1 MAGRAVASRS
11 SAVPLSL
18 LFAALVVYASL
29 YPFEGWRWSV
39 GQVWAFLSAPL
50 PRYWTKFDVLAN
62 LVGYVPLGFLAAL
75 GLLRSGWGRW
85 AWLLAVLLP
94 ALLSLVLETLQNF
107 LPMRVP
113 SNLDL
118 WLNIAGGVLGVCLAW
133 LLERLGVMRQWTQFR
148 RHWFAPHAHGSLVLL
163 ALWPFALLYP
173 VSVPFG
179 LGQVWV
185 QLEEVLSGL
194 LVDTPFLVWLPLQ
207 SDAAVPL
214 SPLAQALCV
223 ALGLLAPLMLGY
235 ADVPVPR
242 RRLVLLVALLSSALG
257 AAGLS
262 AAMTYGPDH
271 AWAWVDL
278 PALLGMAAAAV
289 AALATLRLPSRMCH
303 VGLLLALA
311 VSLSLLNRAPVSA
324 YFDQSL
330 NVWEQGRFIR
340 FHGLSQWL
348 GWLWPFAALMYAVR
362 AVTRVPA
369 VRQGGH

>member
-1 MAGRAVASRS
+1 MIKGAVASRS
-11 SAVPLSL
+11 SAIPLSL

-29 YPFEGWRWSV
+29 YPFEGWRWSA
-39 GQVWAFLSAPL
+39 GSAWAFLNAPL

-62 LVGYVPLGFLAAL
+62 LVGYVPLGFLTAL

-85 AWLLAVLLP
+85 AWSLALLLP
-94 ALLSLVLETLQNF
+94 ALLSLLLETLQNF

-118 WLNIAGGVLGVCLAW
+118 GLNIAGGVLGVSIAW
-133 LLERLGVMRQWTQFR
+133 LLERMGVMRRWTQFR

-163 ALWPFALLYP
+163 ILWPFALLYP

-185 QLEEVLSGL
+185 QLEQVLSGL
-194 LVDTPFLVWLPLQ
+194 LADTPFLVWLPLQ
-207 SDAAVPL
+207 AEAAVPL

-223 ALGLLAPLMLGY
+223 ALGLLAPVLLGY
-235 ADVPVPR
+235 ADVPLPE
-242 RRLVLLVALLSSALG
+242 RRLVLLVALLLSALG
-257 AAGLS
+257 AAGFS

-271 AWAWVDL
+271 AWAWVDMST
-278 PALLGMAAAAV
+278 LLGMAAATV
-289 AALATLRLPSRMCH
+289 AGLAMMRLSPRVCH

-348 GWLWPFAALMYAVR
+348 GWLWPFAALLYAVR
-362 AVTRVPA
+362 AVTRLPLG
-369 VRQGGH
+369 RQGDH

>member
-1 MAGRAVASRS
+1 MTPGAVASRS
-11 SAVPLSL
+11 SAIPLSL

-29 YPFEGWRWSV
+29 YPFDGWRWPAGSA
-39 GQVWAFLSAPL
+39 WAFLDAPL
-50 PRYWTKFDVLAN
+50 PRYWTKFDVMAN
-62 LVGYVPLGFLAAL
+62 LVGYMPLGFLVAL

-85 AWLLAVLLP
+85 AWVLALLLP
-94 ALLSLVLETLQNF
+94 ALLSLLLETLQNL

-118 WLNIAGGVLGVCLAW
+118 GLNIAGGGLGVCIAW
-133 LLERLGVMRQWTQFR
+133 LLERLGVMRQWTHFR

-185 QLEEVLSGL
+185 QLEQVLSGL
-194 LVDTPFLVWLPLQ
+194 LADTPFLVWLPMQ
-207 SDAAVPL
+207 AEAAVPL

-235 ADVPVPR
+235 ADVPVPGR
-242 RRLVLLVALLSSALG
+242 RVVLMIALLVSALG

-271 AWAWVDL
+271 AWAWVDM
-278 PALLGMAAAAV
+278 PALLGMSGAAV
-289 AALATLRLPSRMCH
+289 VALVTVSLPSRVCH

-330 NVWEQGRFIR
+330 DVWEQGRFIR

-348 GWLWPFAALMYAVR
+348 GWLWPFAALVYAVR
-362 AVTRVPA
+362 AVTRLPLG
-369 VRQGGH
+369 RQGDH

>member
-1 MAGRAVASRS
+1 MVRGAVANRS
-11 SAVPLSL
+11 SAVPLTL
-18 LFAALVVYASL
+18 LFALLVVYASL
-29 YPFEGWRWSV
+29 YPFDGWRWS
-39 GQVWAFLSAPL
+39 GGSVWAFLRAPL
-50 PRYWTKFDVLAN
+50 PRYWTRFDVLAN
-62 LVGYVPLGFLAAL
+62 LVGYVPLGFLLAL

-85 AWLLAVLLP
+85 AWLFAVLFP
-94 ALLSLVLETLQNF
+94 ATLSLLLEALQNF

-118 WLNIAGGVLGVCLAW
+118 GLNAAGALLGVCLAW
-133 LLERLGVMRQWTQFR
+133 VLERLGVMRRWTQFR
-148 RHWFAPHAHGSLVLL
+148 LHWFEPQAHGSLVLL

-179 LGQVWV
+179 LGQVWSR
-185 QLEEVLSGL
+185 LEEAMAVLL
-194 LVDTPFLVWLPLQ
+194 AETPFLGWVPLHI
-207 SDAAVPL
+207 DAVVPL

-223 ALGLLAPLMLGY
+223 ALGLLAPLFLGY
-235 ADVPVPR
+235 ADVRTPW
-242 RRLVLLVALLSSALG
+242 RRLAFLAALSLSALA

-262 AAMTYGPDH
+262 AALTYGPEH
-271 AWAWVDL
+271 AWAWVDQS
-278 PALLGMAAAAV
+278 ALLGTGLAV
-289 AALATLRLPSRMCH
+289 VVALAALSLPPRMCH

-348 GWLWPFAALMYAVR
+348 GWLWPFAALLYAVR
-362 AVTRVPA
+362 AVTRLPA
-369 VRQGGH
+369 GRQGGH